1 MRNLVLLALLFSPL
15 LQLTA
20 QQDLTLYDLRSVPQ
34 SNQLNVSRTPFNSG
48 YLALPAVSALYFS
61 FNSSGFAV
69 NDIFKKREDDSLS
82 LDLSG
87 LLAKLKDINSFNLD
101 MRVPVLGFGF
111 RAGANYFTVNIESR
125 TSFRMDYPKSLIQFF
140 VDGNAKEANLDKRIS
155 LDGLG
160 IDVLSYNEFSFGM
173 ARDFNEKLTIGI
185 RAKLLQGVAVF
196 KTVNSQLGFTTGSDN
211 YALTVDGSY
220 AYQAAGL
227 AGMAND
233 STAEIG
239 DALTN
244 MGFGADLAATYRFSE
259 KLSVSMAIN
268 DLGLILWSG
277 AVNNGTS
284 NSIKYTYDGVKLNQ
298 WNLNDPVAITEVLDT
313 IVEGI
318 NFTNDNN
325 SFNTSLPAKLL
336 LEGKYRLLRRT
347 DGSLLLY
354 NEFYNKKIRS
364 GIRASV
370 SQRVRNWL
378 MATVNYSIY
387 GGSAFNIGCGF
398 SVNLGP
404 LQFYTVTDNLMTF
417 IAPLKAQNV
426 HLRFGLNFT
435 FNNNFSQ
442 L

>member
-111 RAGANYFTVNIESR
+111 RSGANYFTVNIESR

-173 ARDFNEKLTIGI
+173 ARDFNEKLTIGV

-277 AVNNGTS
+277 AVNN
-284 NSIKYTYDGVKLNQ
+284 
-298 WNLNDPVAITEVLDT
+298 
-313 IVEGI
+313 
-318 NFTNDNN
+318 
-325 SFNTSLPAKLL
+325 
-336 LEGKYRLLRRT
+336 
-347 DGSLLLY
+347 
-354 NEFYNKKIRS
+354 
-364 GIRASV
+364 
-370 SQRVRNWL
+370 
-378 MATVNYSIY
+378 
-387 GGSAFNIGCGF
+387 
-398 SVNLGP
+398 
-404 LQFYTVTDNLMTF
+404 
-417 IAPLKAQNV
+417 
-426 HLRFGLNFT
+426 
-435 FNNNFSQ
+435 
-442 L
+442 